1 MSGGHRG
8 GFKLQI
14 IHASDQEAGVPAL
27 QDALGLSAVMNKL
40 DGRFQNT
47 LKLTSGDLFIAG
59 PFFDASR
66 DLYDLVDEFGVAAP
80 GGQPG
85 IADILIQNELG
96 WDAAAIGNHEF
107 DAGPDS
113 FLAQIAA
120 NPARVDGAAGGQGIG
135 ADGYQGAL
143 FPYLAANL
151 DFSGVTIPS
160 GLSVVEGGGA
170 PLPNTLTS
178 SVVADVNGEPIG
190 VLGAVTPYLPT
201 IANIGGVAM
210 LTGTSI
216 TATTPIAEQ
225 VEALIA
231 NLTPEVEKL
240 TDAGIDKIVLMTHLQ
255 EAEIEQALAQALV
268 DRDIPVDVLIG
279 GGSHRVMSS
288 GDGVPPLREDETQG
302 AIGQLLQPYPQEFTD
317 GHESL
322 FYVNTGSN
330 YRYLSQLVIRFDRDG
345 EIVKVNPKSGTFAT
359 DIAGV
364 DRLYHR
370 HIEDLDDV
378 RKVADPELVRI
389 VEGVGAFVN
398 ALDADIFGQ
407 SDVFLNGV
415 RGDVRTQETNL
426 GNLTADANAFY
437 AEQYLAADPTILPGF
452 DGIDVSFKNGGGIR
466 DIIGQSFVAGG
477 GGELIQLPT
486 AANPN
491 VGKEEG
497 DVSRLDISNSLR
509 FDNDLVVGTVTADGL
524 EQLAEHMVSAV
535 EFISGR
541 FGQIGGMAFS
551 FDPDAAAGSR
561 IQNLVV
567 LNDDGSVKDVVVADG
582 ALVGDTTR
590 TFSIVTLSFLAQ
602 DLGTGVAGDS
612 YPLVIEDQVLLAGL
626 TEPATLG
633 RADLDAG
640 GEQDAL
646 AEYLAA
652 TFNADAA
659 QAPFAV
665 ADTAQADDQRIQNL
679 DFRAEDTVL
688 GGIGDF
694 IV

>member
-1 MSGGHRG
+1 MSGIARG
-8 GFKLQI
+8 FQLQI
-14 IHASDQEAGVPAL
+14 LHASDQEAGVPAL
-27 QDALGLSAVMNKL
+27 QDALGFSAVMNKL
-40 DGRFQNT
+40 DGRYENT

-66 DLYDLVDEFGVAAP
+66 DIYDRVDAAGVAVP

-107 DAGPDS
+107 DAGPES

-120 NPARVDGAAGGQGIG
+120 NPALVNGAAGGQGIG
-135 ADGYQGAL
+135 AEGYLGAQ

-151 DFSGVTIPS
+151 DFSGVTIPD

-190 VLGAVTPYLPT
+190 VVGLVTPYLPT

-210 LTGTSI
+210 LTGADI
-216 TATTPIAEQ
+216 TATTPFADQ
-225 VEALIA
+225 VEALVEV
-231 NLTPEVEKL
+231 LLPEVEAL

-255 EAEIEQALAQALV
+255 ESEIEQALAQALV
-268 DRDIPVDVLIG
+268 DRDVAVDVLIG

-288 GDGVPPLREDETQG
+288 GEGVPPLRADETQQDS
-302 AIGQLLQPYPQEFTD
+302 GQLLQPYPQEFTD
-317 GHESL
+317 GDDRL
-322 FYVNTGSN
+322 LYVNTGAN
-330 YRYLSQLVIRFDRDG
+330 YRYLSQLVVRFDEEG
-345 EIVKVNPKSGTFAT
+345 EVLRAHPDSGTFAT

-370 HIEDLDDV
+370 DIQDLDDV
-378 RKVADPELVRI
+378 RAVADPELVGI
-389 VEGVGAFVN
+389 VDGVGAFVN

-407 SDVFLNGV
+407 SDVFLNGI

-437 AEQYLAADPTILPGF
+437 AEQYLAADPTLLPGF
-452 DGIDVSFKNGGGIR
+452 SEIDVSFKNGGGIR

-477 GGELIQLPT
+477 GGELVQLPT

-497 DVSRLDISNSLR
+497 DISRLDISNSLR

-524 EQLAEHMVSAV
+524 FQLAEHMVSAV

-541 FGQIGGMAFS
+541 FGQVGGMAFS
-551 FDPDAAAGSR
+551 FDPTAAAGAR
-561 IQNLVV
+561 IENLVL
-567 LNDDGSVKDVVVADG
+567 LNDDGTVKDVVVQDG
-582 ALVGDTTR
+582 ALVGDPAR

-612 YPLVIEDQVLLAGL
+612 YPLVIENQVLLADL
-626 TEPATLG
+626 PEPGTLG
-633 RADLDAG
+633 RADLDVG

-646 AEYLAA
+646 AEFLAA
-652 TFNADAA
+652 TFDEAAGQTAFAD
-659 QAPFAV
+659 
-665 ADTAQADDQRIQNL
+665 ADTAQALDQRIQNL
-679 DFRAEDTVL
+679 DFRADTVL
-688 GGIGDF
+688 SGISDF